1 MASAKRS
8 AWEEWGQVDPLWAI
22 VTEGGKEFGNW
33 DLIDFFA
40 SGKASIDSLWSTAAS
55 NGVPT
60 NHRIGLDFG
69 CGVGRLT
76 RPLGEHL
83 DRVVG
88 LDISPTMI
96 ELANEYNRRQSNL
109 IFQVHQEDTL
119 AAFPDGHFDA
129 VCSLLVLQ
137 HLQSHEA
144 IGNYIREFVR
154 VLAPGG
160 LLMMQ
165 LPESVPEV
173 TTNPGFKARL
183 RLRTRIAGTLH
194 SLGVSPDLLYRALG
208 WKPEMTMRGLAKD
221 RVLALIDEMRATL
234 VWSSE
239 PSIDPSGVSN
249 VFYLATR

>member
-1 MASAKRS
+1 VASPKRS
-8 AWEEWGQVDPLWAI
+8 AWEEWGQIDPLWAI
-22 VTEGGKEFGNW
+22 VTEGGKEFSNW

-55 NGVPT
+55 NGIPT

-96 ELANEYNRRQSNL
+96 DLANGYNEHQSNL
-109 IFQVHQEDTL
+109 TFQVHQEDNLGTY
-119 AAFPDGHFDA
+119 PDGQFDA

-144 IGNYIREFVR
+144 ISSYIREFVR

-165 LPESVPEV
+165 LPDFVPEV
-173 TTNPGFKARL
+173 TTDPGFRSRL
-183 RLRTRIAGTLH
+183 HLRTRIAETLH
-194 SLGVSPDLLYRALG
+194 SLGVSPDFLYRALG
-208 WKPEMTMRGLAKD
+208 RKPEMTMRGLTKD
-221 RVLALIDEMRATL
+221 RVLALMDEMRATL

>member
-1 MASAKRS
+1 MADAKRS

-33 DLIDFFA
+33 DLSDFFA
-40 SGKASIDSLWSTAAS
+40 SGKASIDSLWSTATS
-55 NGVPT
+55 NGIPG

-76 RPLGEHL
+76 GPLGEHL

-96 ELANEYNRRQSNL
+96 DLANRYNGERSNL
-109 IFQVHQEDTL
+109 IFQVHEGDTL
-119 AAFPDGHFDA
+119 SAFPDGHFDA

-137 HLQSHEA
+137 HLPSHES
-144 IGNYIREFVR
+144 ISNYIREFVR
-154 VLAPGG
+154 VLAPDGV
-160 LLMMQ
+160 LMMQ
-165 LPESVPEV
+165 LPDFVPEV
-173 TTNPGFKARL
+173 TIHPGLRSRL
-183 RLRTRIAGTLH
+183 RPRTRIAETLH
-194 SLGVSPDLLYRALG
+194 SLGVSPSFLYRALG
-208 WKPEMTMRGLAKD
+208 WKPEMTMRALTKD
-221 RVLALIDEMRATL
+221 RVLALIDEMGATL

-239 PSIDPSGVSN
+239 ASIDASGVSN